1 MQPKESVEM
10 YVATLQKLARQS
22 KEITAD
28 ILKHAIISGLRPEIR
43 HFVLQSNHGSI
54 DDLIKVA
61 KIAEESY
68 TDTNLQGLTAVVMRE
83 DKKVYNV

>member
-28 ILKHAIISGLRPEIR
+28 ILKYAIISGLRPEIR
-43 HFVLQSNHGSI
+43 RFVLQSNPGSI
-54 DDLIKVA
+54 EDLIKV
-61 KIAEESY
+61 
-68 TDTNLQGLTAVVMRE
+68 T
-83 DKKVYNV
+83 